1 MLVAQHAD
9 MPTCMHAFQQLNVT
23 RCLARQATKPTYREL
38 ETLLRATEGS
48 NAGLTWV
55 QRLQSEFAF
64 NKKALDE

>member
-1 MLVAQHAD
+1 MQSCLQA
-9 MPTCMHAFQQLNVT
+9 CMHSTAQYDQM
-23 RCLARQATKPTYREL
+23 LARQATKPTYREL